1 MKLLHLVIPTQ
12 IVQTRLDLSIAGVKL
27 DTMGMVLSVQV
38 SDRLVVLKF
47 INFLGYSLVVKICN
61 CFYKFNNKN

>member
-1 MKLLHLVIPTQ
+1 VKLLHLVIPTQ

-47 INFLGYSLVVKICN
+47 INFLGYSLVVKIN
-61 CFYKFNNKN
+61 L

>member
-47 INFLGYSLVVKICN
+47 INLLGYSLVVKIN
-61 CFYKFNNKN
+61 L

>member
-47 INFLGYSLVVKICN
+47 INFLGYTLVVKIN
-61 CFYKFNNKN
+61 L